1 MANTIGSSFLNNTSS
16 LAEKSAGLF
25 SSNSETYLQLFLTQL
40 KNQDPTQP
48 MEVADMTQQL
58 SQLTNSQQLIETNKN
73 LETLIAMQNNGNAS
87 NLASFINKEVEYK
100 GSDFLYDGTNPS
112 ELSYIL
118 GEGSNKT
125 NIEIL
130 DAAGKVIF
138 QADGSLDEGKHGIA
152 WGGVTTTGAQAA
164 AGQYRI
170 RVNALDS
177 EGVYQEQ
184 STLIKGIV
192 SGIDFA
198 SSSEPVIRIGKGIDK
213 TTVELSN
220 IASVQNIE

>member
-1 MANTIGSSFLNNTSS
+1 MFLINTFT
-16 LAEKSAGLF
+16 
-25 SSNSETYLQLFLTQL
+25 
-40 KNQDPTQP
+40 
-48 MEVADMTQQL
+48 
-58 SQLTNSQQLIETNKN
+58 
-73 LETLIAMQNNGNAS
+73 
-87 NLASFINKEVEYK
+87 
-100 GSDFLYDGTNPS
+100 
-112 ELSYIL
+112 
-118 GEGSNKT
+118 
-125 NIEIL
+125 
-130 DAAGKVIF
+130 
-138 QADGSLDEGKHGIA
+138 
-152 WGGVTTTGAQAA
+152 
-164 AGQYRI
+164 GQYRI